1 MEQTP
6 DLLRFGVLYYSGAS
20 ANNIAEAKQV
30 AKEANLLLGGITDG
44 EEPHTYCMNNVG
56 VYTTETVE
64 YEEIDQY
71 RTEVVWFPYE
81 ENDESYN
88 PYDYVPDYY
97 DYSEVEYHDEGY
109 EETYY
114 IPTDPIYVEHNVT
127 VTEQYYQIGRF
138 KDQFIDED
146 TNVGELNKPIKDMTA
161 SEIIQYTLT
170 KLPISYVTGYNLYE
184 GNLFDK
190 NKVSS
195 NLGVTLVDMKQDGEI
210 VSEQE

>member
-1 MEQTP
+1 
-6 DLLRFGVLYYSGAS
+6 
-20 ANNIAEAKQV
+20 
-30 AKEANLLLGGITDG
+30 
-44 EEPHTYCMNNVG
+44 
-56 VYTTETVE
+56 
-64 YEEIDQY
+64 
-71 RTEVVWFPYE
+71 
-81 ENDESYN
+81 
-88 PYDYVPDYY
+88 
-97 DYSEVEYHDEGY
+97 
-109 EETYY
+109 
-114 IPTDPIYVEHNVT
+114 VEHNVT